1 MADDQWLLKEDG
13 YLNID
18 TESTNIVYHST
29 LNVILV
35 FTRNNEV
42 KVLDINSGVILQSC
56 RLSGQFVRDASG
68 IGGVGGHQ
76 MRIFWCPY
84 DMAPYWRTVHL
95 SYF

>member
-18 TESTNIVYHST
+18 TKSTNIIYHSN

-35 FTRNNEV
+35 FTKNDEV

-56 RLSGQFVRDASG
+56 CLSGMRTTKKKCS
-68 IGGVGGHQ
+68 IGRKKKSFPFSSCV
-76 MRIFWCPY
+76 
-84 DMAPYWRTVHL
+84 
-95 SYF
+95 

>member
-35 FTRNNEV
+35 FTRNDEV

-56 RLSGQFVRDASG
+56 RLSGQFVRDASDGCG
-68 IGGVGGHQ
+68 IVMVGWVGTKSE
-76 MRIFWCPY
+76 Y
-84 DMAPYWRTVHL
+84 L
-95 SYF
+95 

>member
-18 TESTNIVYHST
+18 TETTNIVYHSN

-35 FTRNNEV
+35 FTKHDEL

-56 RLSGQFVRDASG
+56 SLSGSCSIVVAHCVMCRNSMKIHEMCA
-68 IGGVGGHQ
+68 IN
-76 MRIFWCPY
+76 
-84 DMAPYWRTVHL
+84 
-95 SYF
+95 